1 MTVTVFRILYLL
13 HASNFLTLC
22 YLEKNFES
30 NFRNIK
36 LLRLALQCSVEEI
49 LSEEQRRPVS
59 SIEVS
64 VKDTIAYAKGL
75 RGMAKRTYD
84 WLNKAKTL

>member
-1 MTVTVFRILYLL
+1 MLSDIL
-13 HASNFLTLC
+13 
-22 YLEKNFES
+22 NFES

-84 WLNKAKTL
+84 WLNKAKTLYNFL